1 MMIVDI
7 NPSESDN
14 DKMIVMTM
22 IMILLPSDSWTV
34 CTQYYYNKYHLYNNK
49 FVVRVVKGKLPATH
63 LLLLVLLLI
72 ISVPEIARPGHGQP
86 SQAEHSGHLGVLFQ
100 KCLSRPGSNDRRKGR
115 PYYRTRYL
123 VSNTQTTI

>member
-72 ISVPEIARPGHGQP
+72 ISVPEIARPGPDNQARPNTADTLESCFKSALVGQ
-86 SQAEHSGHLGVLFQ
+86 AAMIG
-100 KCLSRPGSNDRRKGR
+100 GR
-115 PYYRTRYL
+115 GGLITEL
-123 VSNTQTTI
+123 DI